1 MAVYEIDYLF
11 QVSVYFDRDFARR
24 EVAAGYE
31 TGSNLN
37 HCVKT
42 RFFSQDEWHD
52 GSLRLVPAQT
62 KGKIASRSR
71 IDRPNSGLRVRRWG
85 QLLIPKNGHFRA
97 PGRQTLLR
105 RQKFFDQ
112 LYHSVEAMNCF

>member
-71 IDRPNSGLRVRRWG
+71 IDRTELWATGAEVGVSYSYPKTVIFVLQGVRLYCG
-85 QLLIPKNGHFRA
+85 GISFLISSIIPSK
-97 PGRQTLLR
+97 L
-105 RQKFFDQ
+105 
-112 LYHSVEAMNCF
+112 

>member
-71 IDRPNSGLRVRRWG
+71 IDRTELWATGAEVGSATHTQKRS
-85 QLLIPKNGHFRA
+85 FSCSRA
-97 PGRQTLLR
+97 SDFTAAA
-105 RQKFFDQ
+105 KVF
-112 LYHSVEAMNCF
+112 